1 MIVVTVLS
9 ILAAGFAYSMRVEM
23 RLARNSNADPTME
36 WIGRSGIELAK
47 YVIALEGQT
56 PGGNVQALNQK
67 WAGGMGTDTN
77 GQLAQI
83 SLTDNYLGKGKFS
96 IKIID
101 SERKFNINR
110 VAQSEGVLRRALEV
124 MGMDPGTDT
133 ALVDSILDWLDKD
146 EDNRLSGT
154 ESDYYMTLDP
164 PYAAKNGLID
174 DTSEMLYIQ
183 GVTPEVFFG
192 PLSNQVGQVA
202 YEHQMGPGQR
212 GMRRAKRA
220 DLPPEY
226 KCGLNDLFSAF
237 SAGPINLNT
246 AGLHALQLI
255 PMVDEY
261 MAGAIIEFRKGQDGV
276 EGNEDDFIFT
286 SPQQLS
292 MVPELAQMPPEMT
305 QGLAQVAG
313 TRSATYEVEV
323 DVELDGIKR
332 KYYGVIRRASGRELA
347 TLTFYWK

>member
-36 WIGRSGIELAK
+36 WIGRSGVELAK
-47 YVIALEGQT
+47 YVIALEAQT
-56 PGGNVQALNQK
+56 PGGSVQALNQK
-67 WAGGMGTDTN
+67 WAGGIGTDTN
-77 GQLAQI
+77 GQLSQI

-96 IKIID
+96 VKIVD

-110 VAQSEGVLRRALEV
+110 VQQSETILRRALEV
-124 MGMDPGTDT
+124 MGMDPGTDS
-133 ALVDSILDWLDKD
+133 VISDSILDWLDRD

-174 DTSEMLYIQ
+174 DINELLYIR
-183 GVTPEVFFG
+183 GITPDVFWG
-192 PLSNQVGQVA
+192 PQSNRTDQVP

-212 GMRRAKRA
+212 GMRRARRV
-220 DLPPEY
+220 DLPPDL

-237 SAGPINLNT
+237 SAGPININT
-246 AGLHALQLI
+246 AGIHALQLI
-255 PMVDEY
+255 APFIDEH
-261 MAGAIIEFRKGQDGV
+261 AAAAIIEYRKGPDGV
-276 EGNEDDFIFT
+276 EGNEDDIVFQNA
-286 SPQQLS
+286 QQLGTIPG
-292 MVPELAQMPPEMT
+292 MTMPPDM
-305 QGLAQVAG
+305 LAGMNAVAG
-313 TRSATYEVEV
+313 GRSATYEIEV

-332 KYYGVIRRASGRELA
+332 KYYAVVRRVSGRELV